1 MAIVWE
7 KETRSGHY
15 QVRHAG
21 GSVRLYKDG
30 VFHSQ
35 WNAKRPLSGG
45 VWDLL
50 FLPSLFMPVES
61 IKRVLVLGVGG
72 GAVIRQYLEFLPF
85 EKIVGVELDPIHLQ
99 VAREHFG
106 IRSKRVELIEADA
119 LSWVDNYH
127 GEPFDLV
134 IEDLFTEVSGEPVRV
149 ADATAVWFEQLAG
162 LLRPGGTLVINFEE
176 APQLRA
182 SLTQFREGC
191 GDRFDLAYT
200 FSLPTYGNCVAAYVS
215 DNPTPAQLRAR
226 LDELLLGYPSCR
238 SSGQKFRVRRLSL

>member
-7 KETRSGHY
+7 KQTIGGHY

-21 GSVRLYKDG
+21 GSIRLYKDG

-35 WNAKRPLSGG
+35 WNDKRPLSGG
-45 VWDLL
+45 VWDLM
-50 FLPSLFMPVES
+50 FLPSLFVPTDS
-61 IKRVLVLGVGG
+61 LTRILVLGVGG

-99 VAREHFG
+99 VAKQHFG

-119 LSWVDNYH
+119 LSWVDNYR

-149 ADATAVWFEQLAG
+149 AEAAAFWFEQLAS
-162 LLRPGGTLVINFEE
+162 LVRPGGTLVVNFEE
-176 APQLRA
+176 A
-182 SLTQFREGC
+182 
-191 GDRFDLAYT
+191 
-200 FSLPTYGNCVAAYVS
+200 
-215 DNPTPAQLRAR
+215 AQLRATAW
-226 LDELLLGYPSCR
+226 LPL
-238 SSGQKFRVRRLSL
+238 